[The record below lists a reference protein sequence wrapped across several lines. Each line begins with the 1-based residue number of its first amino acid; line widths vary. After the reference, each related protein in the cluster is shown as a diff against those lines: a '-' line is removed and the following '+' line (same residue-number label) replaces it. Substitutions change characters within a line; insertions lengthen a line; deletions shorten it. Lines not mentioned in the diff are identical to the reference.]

1 MDLLDFSD
9 CKLYFEEALP
19 ARASLLLD
27 QAAREYGLASAETA
41 LLRAHLLAPE
51 NLTVLVGLYRYYFY
65 QHRLDD
71 ALIVAERAMQLSAR
85 LLGLPTDWR
94 ALDEARLGAAAAN
107 SFGLLRFYLL
117 ALKAASVVLLRLGQI
132 SASRHRLANSPHSI
146 VAISSAPPDCSK
158 WSIRSSTPMKSSVLP
173 LPLV

>member
-41 LLRAHLLAPE
+41 LLRAHLLVPE

-65 QHRLDD
+65 
-71 ALIVAERAMQLSAR
+71 
-85 LLGLPTDWR
+85 
-94 ALDEARLGAAAAN
+94 
-107 SFGLLRFYLL
+107 
-117 ALKAASVVLLRLGQI
+117 
-132 SASRHRLANSPHSI
+132 
-146 VAISSAPPDCSK
+146 
-158 WSIRSSTPMKSSVLP
+158 
-173 LPLV
+173 